1 MRPSESD
8 FLSKIYEA
16 RSFHDIA
23 IFLRRFIR
31 GFSIIMALIDDCL
44 KIGELKW
51 IRSVAKAVEKIKK
64 YLLDF
69 SLVFVVA
76 CEVSGIAI
84 RGVLS

>member
-1 MRPSESD
+1 
-8 FLSKIYEA
+8 
-16 RSFHDIA
+16 
-23 IFLRRFIR
+23 
-31 GFSIIMALIDDCL
+31 MALIDDCL